1 MHAIREWC
9 SGLSERMRLCGLPGG
24 LFWVIIRVLLNLK
37 AYIMTTTVKLP
48 NTLEDSLRERCASE
62 GRSISEVM
70 RDALVMYL
78 ATAPKGVAS
87 AFELGQ
93 DLFGRSYGAG
103 LELADLA
110 SKRKAYSASVW
121 DEIAVQKMPGAEA

>member
-1 MHAIREWC
+1 
-9 SGLSERMRLCGLPGG
+9 
-24 LFWVIIRVLLNLK
+24 LNL
-37 AYIMTTTVKLP
+37 IMTTTVKLP
-48 NTLEDSLRERCASE
+48 HTLEDSLRERCTSE

-93 DLFGRSYGAG
+93 DLFGRSYAPG
-103 LELADLA
+103 LGIMDLA
-110 SKRKAYSASVW
+110 SNRKAHAASVW
-121 DEIAVQKMPGAEA
+121 DEVAKQKMPGASGAGA